1 MEEALNS
8 LLHRSKNEI
17 KKAEKQSKLE
27 NAKLPKK
34 PRVEK
39 RSVSSFYTFLTPAG
53 KVTNKLST
61 CISPKM
67 AERSEAKSAKRSFAS
82 K

>member
-8 LLHRSKNEI
+8 LLHRSKNEL
-17 KKAEKQSKLE
+17 KKAAKQSKLE

-39 RSVSSFYTFLTPAG
+39 RSVSSFSLFLTPAG
-53 KVTNKLST
+53 KVTN
-61 CISPKM
+61 
-67 AERSEAKSAKRSFAS
+67 
-82 K
+82 